1 MTIRIHSNQRVEG
14 IRKTEQGSWAVVLSV
29 PTPCG
34 SHSGHPGQRT
44 LVLGAEFDGVGAKAQ
59 AIKAAG
65 TNKVITGPA
74 SKVLA

>member
-1 MTIRIHSNQRVEG
+1 MTIRIRNNQRVEG
-14 IRKTEQGSWAVVLSV
+14 IRKTEQGSWAVVLSE

-34 SHSGHPGQRT
+34 SHSQRT
-44 LVLGAEFDGVGAKAQ
+44 LVLGAEYTGVGAKAQ